1 MSRRVRSALAWG
13 AVSFLLVGVF
23 AQSAT
28 LLGLGIEASF
38 WAVAAVAL
46 LSGIV
51 VGSVTYVIEPR
62 LERKG
67 RA

>member
-1 MSRRVRSALAWG
+1 MNRRTRSALAWG
-13 AVSFLLVGVF
+13 AVSLLLVGVL
-23 AQSAT
+23 AQTAT

-38 WAVAAVAL
+38 GAVAAVAIV
-46 LSGIV
+46 SGIV
-51 VGSVTYVIEPR
+51 VASVTYVIEPR